1 MNKNSKTSSK
11 RLKATFDSGKDT
23 EKIKILLRAKMILP
37 GMVEISLWDQDF
49 EIGMLI
55 CPVEWYGINDTFYSI
70 LDKILMG
77 YFRSPEFQKVQKR
90 KEPKK

>member
-1 MNKNSKTSSK
+1 MNKNSKTSSIV
-11 RLKATFDSGKDT
+11 KATRLSKDT
-23 EKIKILLRAKMILP
+23 KKTKILLRAKMILP

-70 LDKILMG
+70 LDKMLKG
-77 YFRSPEFQKVQKR
+77 YFRIPEFQKVQKR
-90 KEPKK
+90 KEANK